1 MVTLRLEIISSKGY
15 STGYYNPAID
25 DCKAYPRTEAGVK
38 KAIAKFIAWLEVN
51 RESME
56 ITSARVMVY
65 NGKHEYYNNVE
76 CVSIVPIF

>member
-15 STGYYNPAID
+15 TTGYYNPAID
-25 DCKAYPRTEAGVK
+25 ECKAYPRTEAGVK
-38 KAIAKFIAWLEVN
+38 KAIAKFIAWLEVKQ
-51 RESME
+51 ESME

-65 NGKHEYYNNVE
+65 NGKHEYYNNAE